1 MEQLTSPDLFNLY
14 QNISANSSGEFLFT
28 VENLNLPDKASSL
41 IFNHLP
47 SAGTVLLDGVAVQEN
62 LTEIDREDIA
72 AGLLLWNTGTPGLNT
87 LLDTNYFV
95 FDVTGQ
101 LISLL
106 QVYYPLDIVQDVVN
120 NVVNGGNFKTGEN
133 GEGVDTDAGD
143 FDTGLTVI
151 IGYSFDGG
159 DFDTGERVGVA
170 PPPISL
176 GDYYLDGQLDPETQS
191 IATLLDENF
200 EPIPTSELPN
210 TRFFSQSVI
219 DIDMTIDVNYTI
231 ECEIA
236 YVSKY
241 FDGFDYGA
249 IAPDYGYDID
259 YGSIDNE
266 NEEGYDFNSINDYIE
281 PTPANS
287 AT

>member
-14 QNISANSSGEFLFT
+14 ENISADSQGEFLFT
-28 VENLNLPDKASSL
+28 IENLHLPDKAGYI

-47 SAGTVLLDGVAVQEN
+47 STGNVLLDGIPVVAN
-62 LTEIDREDIA
+62 STEISRPDIT
-72 AGLLLWNTGTPGLNT
+72 AGLLVWDTGTPGLNI

-95 FDVTGQ
+95 FDTSGELV
-101 LISLL
+101 SLL
-106 QVYYPLDIVQDVVN
+106 QVYYPLDIVQDVVD
-120 NVVNGGNFKTGEN
+120 NVINGGNFKTGEA

-143 FDTGLTVI
+143 FDTGTMVT

-159 DFDTGERVGVA
+159 NFDTGERVGVA
-170 PPPISL
+170 PPPMSL
-176 GDYYLDGQLDPETQS
+176 GDYYLDGELDPEAQS
-191 IATLLDENF
+191 IVTLLDENF

-210 TRFFSQSVI
+210 TRYFSQSVI

-241 FDGFDYGA
+241 FAGFDYGA
-249 IAPDYGYDID
+249 VAPDYGYDID
-259 YGSIDNE
+259 YGSIDTA
-266 NEEGYDFNSINDYIE
+266 NEEGYDFNSINDYVE
-281 PTPANS
+281 PVPANS